1 MTESLSP
8 LVDTF
13 GRVHADL
20 RVSLTD
26 RCSLRCTYCMP
37 EIGMAWLANES
48 ILTGPEIERL
58 VRVFVR
64 LGTRAVRLTGGEPL
78 LRPDLTDIVE
88 RLARLETTDG
98 QPLPVSMTTNG
109 IGLGDK
115 IDELV
120 AAGLSRVNISL
131 DTLDPERF
139 RELTKR
145 DRFADVLAGI
155 EAARH
160 SGLTP
165 LKLNAVAMQGV
176 NDDELIDLVEFANSI
191 GAEMR
196 FIEQMPLDIS
206 HTWRRDNLLSG
217 DEIRARL
224 SERFTLTPIDGRG
237 AAPAELFQLD
247 DGPHR
252 VGIIASISAP
262 FCGNCDRVRLTADG
276 QVRNCLFATD
286 ESDLRTALRAGADD
300 EVLVEIIRSS
310 IRAKLPGHGIN
321 TESFVQPSRGMNS
334 IGG

>member
-1 MTESLSP
+1 MPSLPP

-13 GRVHADL
+13 GRVHTDL

-37 EIGMAWLANES
+37 ELGMAWLANES
-48 ILTGPEIERL
+48 ILTGSEIVRL
-58 VRVFVR
+58 VRLFVR

-78 LRPDLTDIVE
+78 LRPDLVDIVE

-98 QPLPVSMTTNG
+98 IPLPISMTTNG

-115 IDELV
+115 IDEL
-120 AAGLSRVNISL
+120 ATAGLTRLNISL
-131 DTLDPERF
+131 DTLNPERF

-145 DRFADVLAGI
+145 DRFADVMTGI
-155 EAARH
+155 AAARQ

-176 NDDELIDLVEFANSI
+176 NDDELIDLVEFATSI
-191 GAEMR
+191 NAEMR

-206 HTWRRDNLLSG
+206 HTWRRDTLLSG
-217 DEIRARL
+217 DEIRGRL
-224 SERFTLTPIDGRG
+224 SERFTLTAVEGRG
-237 AAPAELFQLD
+237 SAPAELFEID
-247 DGPHR
+247 GGPHR

-262 FCGNCDRVRLTADG
+262 FCGDCDRVRLTADG

-286 ESDLRTALRAGADD
+286 ESDLRSAVRAGADD
-300 EVLVEIIRSS
+300 EVLIEIIRAS

-321 TESFVQPSRGMNS
+321 TEGFVQPERGMNS